1 MLIKL
6 RHKHSINDTTY
17 KNKIY
22 YKLEKF
28 SKPMQYEY
36 QIFEELM
43 LIIVDTLN
51 PTNICSFK
59 VNNRNT
65 KKGVKYVQN

>member
-6 RHKHSINDTTY
+6 RHKYSINDTTY

-28 SKPMQYEY
+28 SKPM
-36 QIFEELM
+36 
-43 LIIVDTLN
+43 
-51 PTNICSFK
+51 
-59 VNNRNT
+59 
-65 KKGVKYVQN
+65 

>member
-6 RHKHSINDTTY
+6 RHKYSINDTTY